1 MQLTGKVAL
10 VTGGASGLGEAT
22 ARLLAAGGARVAVLD
37 RNGELGR
44 GVAAEID
51 GLCCE
56 TDVARE
62 ASVAAALESIQSA
75 WGALH
80 IVVNCAG
87 VATAKRMLGKEG
99 PIELAEFERVIAVNL
114 IGTFNVCRLAAAM
127 LAKNEPD
134 EGGERGVIVNTASI
148 AAYEGQV
155 GQTAYA
161 ASKAGIVGLT
171 LPMAREL
178 TSLGIRVCAIAP
190 GLFDTPLLRALP
202 EQVRVQLGATVP
214 HPPRLGDPAEFAAL
228 ARHIVENRYM
238 NGEVVRLDGALRM
251 PPR

>member
-56 TDVARE
+56 TDVASE
-62 ASVAAALESIQSA
+62 VSVAAALDSIQSA

-127 LAKNEPD
+127 LARNEPD

-148 AAYEGQV
+148 AAYEGQI

-178 TSLGIRVCAIAP
+178 TSLAIRVCAIAP

-214 HPPRLGDPAEFAAL
+214 HPARLGEPAEFAAL

>member
-1 MQLTGKVAL
+1 MDLAGRAAL

-37 RNGELGR
+37 RNAELGAR
-44 GVAAEID
+44 VASACGGVF
-51 GLCCE
+51 CE
-56 TDVARE
+56 TDVASE
-62 ASVAAALESIQSA
+62 SSVAAAIETIRA
-75 WGALH
+75 TWGALH
-80 IVVNCAG
+80 IAVNCAG
-87 VATAKRMLGKEG
+87 IATAKRMLGKEG
-99 PIELAEFERVIAVNL
+99 PIALGEFEKVITVNL
-114 IGTFNVCRLAAAM
+114 VGTFNVCRLAAALM
-127 LAKNEPD
+127 AKNEPD
-134 EGGERGVIVNTASI
+134 AGGERGVIVNTASI
-148 AAYEGQV
+148 AAYEGQI

-178 TSLGIRVCAIAP
+178 TGLGIRVCAIAP

-202 EQVRVQLGATVP
+202 EKVRVELGATVP
-214 HPPRLGDPAEFAAL
+214 HPARLGDPAEFAAL
-228 ARHIVENRYM
+228 ARHIVDNRYM

>member
-1 MQLTGKVAL
+1 MDLAGRVAL

-22 ARLLAAGGARVAVLD
+22 ARLLASGGARVAVLD
-37 RNGELGR
+37 RNAAQGQQ
-44 GVAAEID
+44 VAAEIG
-51 GLCCE
+51 GLACE
-56 TDVARE
+56 TDVASE
-62 ASVAAALESIQSA
+62 SSVAAALGKLHAE

-80 IVVNCAG
+80 ITVNCAG
-87 VATAKRMLGKEG
+87 IATAKRMLGKEG
-99 PIELAEFERVIAVNL
+99 PIALADFERVIMVNL
-114 IGTFNVCRLAAAM
+114 IGTFNVCRLAAALM
-127 LAKNEPD
+127 AKNEPD

-148 AAYEGQV
+148 AAYEGQI

-178 TSLGIRVCAIAP
+178 TGLGIRVCAIAP
-190 GLFDTPLLRALP
+190 GLFDTPLLQALP
-202 EQVRVQLGATVP
+202 EKVRVELGATVP
-214 HPPRLGDPAEFAAL
+214 HPARLGDPAEFASL
-228 ARHIVENRYM
+228 VRHLVENRYM